1 MTYSF
6 LLIALGGTI
15 SAQNQARKMIPS
27 GRNAERIVSAEALE
41 RQVEFLTDTLI
52 RGRETGTPGA
62 NEAAFWIARQLELAG
77 LMPMGSTWGHSFPFG
92 KASGHNILGFLP
104 GKRQGAKEMYVI
116 VSAHYDSHGIIEG
129 TLYPGADSNA
139 SGVVAMVNLAR
150 MFSKMKELGRS
161 YGKNIIFAGLD
172 AREKNSLGAEAL
184 WSEIEEGRLKDPLSG
199 ETITPSKVYSTVVL
213 DILGSTLSPL
223 QRGRKDY
230 LIMLSNGQFTYDL
243 KRANENPGL
252 GLDLGFDYYGS
263 PNFTEMFHSK
273 VGDQKVFTKEGTMC
287 VVFTSGITMKTNKVE
302 DDYLSLNYEIFKRR
316 IFLIFHWLT
325 KIL

>member
-1 MTYSF
+1 MVP
-6 LLIALGGTI
+6 
-15 SAQNQARKMIPS
+15 SA
-27 GRNAERIVSAEALE
+27 RNAERIIFPEELE
-41 RQVEFLTDTLI
+41 KQVEFLTDTLI
-52 RGRETGTPGA
+52 KGRETGTAGA
-62 NEAAFWIARQLELAG
+62 NETAFWITRQMKMAG
-77 LMPMGSTWGHSFPFG
+77 LMPMGGKWSHSFPYG
-92 KASGHNILGFLP
+92 EHAGHNVIGFMP
-104 GKRQGAKEMYVI
+104 GKRTGLKEMYVI
-116 VSAHYDSHGIIEG
+116 VSAHYDNHGIIDG

-139 SGVVAMVNLAR
+139 SGVVAMVSIAR
-150 MFSKMKELGRS
+150 MFTRMKELGRV

-184 WSEIEEGRLKDPLSG
+184 WREIEEGRLKDPVSG
-199 ETITPSKVYSTVVL
+199 ETITPSKVHSTIVL
-213 DILGSTLSPL
+213 DILGSTLSPIV
-223 QRGRKDY
+223 RGRKDY
-230 LIMLSNGQFTYDL
+230 LIMLSDGHYTYDL

-263 PNFTEMFHSK
+263 PGFTEMFHSR
-273 VGDQKVFTKEGTMC
+273 VGDQKIFTQNGAMC